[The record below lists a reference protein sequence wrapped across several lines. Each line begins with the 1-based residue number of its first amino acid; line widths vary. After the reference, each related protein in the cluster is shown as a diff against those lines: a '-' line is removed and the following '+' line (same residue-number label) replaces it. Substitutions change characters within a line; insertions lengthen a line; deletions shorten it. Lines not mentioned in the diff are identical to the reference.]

1 LSQELEF
8 PQLGIILHVF
18 ERGEPDGLYH
28 AQSEQEAFL
37 VLSGECKLL
46 VEGVERLLRAWD
58 FFDSP
63 AGRSTSSSA
72 QATGRA

>member
-1 LSQELEF
+1 M
-8 PQLGIILHVF
+8 
-18 ERGEPDGLYH
+18 
-28 AQSEQEAFL
+28 
-37 VLSGECKLL
+37 LSGECKLL
-46 VEGVERLLRAWD
+46 VEGVERLLRPWD